1 MNSKTWLLDNPIRE
15 RGLAK
20 NNGSKNEGGRVERSG
35 GNRSIVIIMP
45 VRIALALLNF
55 YSDHKVTPD
64 NLKTNAG
71 ITTGELKIDETG
83 KWRFRAMCNF
93 PGAPWS
99 EWRHFVVDTLS
110 KVPPLEKK
118 P

>member
-1 MNSKTWLLDNPIRE
+1 
-15 RGLAK
+15 
-20 NNGSKNEGGRVERSG
+20 
-35 GNRSIVIIMP
+35 MP